1 MKTILLII
9 LAIIAIATVITLIL
23 CKTKEGFTQDIY
35 DLRNSEPNDII
46 DFNYGE
52 YSYATTSINPD
63 PTLDPVSQPML
74 ASFCF
79 KSQGFLKEEWRPEY
93 NNPLEIIKNEIP
105 IRTSP
110 AVHDITDLIT
120 RQTIYNAIK
129 KDLDHFKQHNP
140 ELYNK
145 VQKIT
150 PNKDENQNIIKNSIM
165 AGPVYAIF
173 IHHPYYIE
181 NNIDESKKYY
191 KDIYFN
197 NENSKDFTPAYA
209 IYNNGKFDT
218 IKNTDVNAKNVK
230 TQMLLLYPLYDK
242 YKDELYQAKCDYYNL
257 EQNGTDSEGNI
268 KIKDNTNL
276 LFKQRPCFSGITEM
290 MRYFKSASY
299 YQNLLYCSEQICNDN
314 ELKEFSLKFK
324 LSNDANCFIK
334 CKGSLS
340 ISNTDMKIVCGCASQ
355 FNVDDP
361 VYPEDTE
368 GTEETEGTEGTEDTQ
383 IEPFTISDDFSVPED
398 NQYNTR
404 CKSTFNTEIED
415 EKYYIYGFGYRINEE
430 LVVNNEIGRVTI
442 SQNDI
447 IKLNESINPTKITEN
462 GKTYL
467 ELINRCDT

>member
-1 MKTILLII
+1 M
-9 LAIIAIATVITLIL
+9 
-23 CKTKEGFTQDIY
+23 
-35 DLRNSEPNDII
+35 
-46 DFNYGE
+46 
-52 YSYATTSINPD
+52 
-63 PTLDPVSQPML
+63 
-74 ASFCF
+74 
-79 KSQGFLKEEWRPEY
+79 
-93 NNPLEIIKNEIP
+93 
-105 IRTSP
+105 
-110 AVHDITDLIT
+110 
-120 RQTIYNAIK
+120 
-129 KDLDHFKQHNP
+129 
-140 ELYNK
+140 
-145 VQKIT
+145 QKIT
-150 PNKDENQNIIKNSIM
+150 PNKDENQNIIKNSII

-181 NNIDESKKYY
+181 NNVEESKKYY

-209 IYNNGKFDT
+209 IYNNGDFDT
-218 IKNTDVNAKNVK
+218 EKNTDVNAKNIK

-314 ELKEFSLKFK
+314 ELKPFSLKFK

-361 VYPEDTE
+361 
-368 GTEETEGTEGTEDTQ
+368 EETEEPAESTES
-383 IEPFTISDDFSVPED
+383 FTVPDDFSVPED

-404 CKSTFNTEIED
+404 CKSTFNTDIEN
-415 EKYYIYGFGYRINEE
+415 EKYYIYGFSYRINEE

-442 SQNDI
+442 AQNDI
-447 IKLNESINPTKITEN
+447 IKLNESINPTKISEN

-467 ELINRCDT
+467 ELINRCDS

>member
-9 LAIIAIATVITLIL
+9 LAIIAIATIITLIL
-23 CKTKEGFTQDIY
+23 CKTKEAFTQDIY

-79 KSQGFLKEEWRPEY
+79 KSQGFLKQEWRPEY

-110 AVHDITDLIT
+110 AIHDITDLIT

-129 KDLDHFKQHNP
+129 KDLDHFKQNNP

-181 NNIDESKKYY
+181 NNIEESKKYY

-197 NENSKDFTPAYA
+197 NKNSKDFTPAYA
-209 IYNNGKFDT
+209 IYNNGDFDT
-218 IKNTDVNAKNVK
+218 EKNTDVNAKNIK

-242 YKDELYQAKCDYYNL
+242 YKDELYQANCNYYNL

-361 VYPEDTE
+361 VYPEE
-368 GTEETEGTEGTEDTQ
+368 PEEP
-383 IEPFTISDDFSVPED
+383 IVEPFTIPDDFSVPED

-462 GKTYL
+462 GKSYL

>member
-9 LAIIAIATVITLIL
+9 LAIIAIATIITLIL
-23 CKTKEGFTQDIY
+23 CKTKEAFTQDIY

-52 YSYATTSINPD
+52 YSYATTSIHPD
-63 PTLDPVSQPML
+63 PTLDPVSQPVL

-110 AVHDITDLIT
+110 AIHDITDLIT

-129 KDLDHFKQHNP
+129 QDLDHFKQHNP
-140 ELYNK
+140 ELYSK

-150 PNKDENQNIIKNSIM
+150 PNTDENQNIIKNSIM
-165 AGPVYAIF
+165 VGPVYAIF

-181 NNIDESKKYY
+181 NNIEESKKFY

-197 NENSKDFTPAYA
+197 NANSNDFTPAYA
-209 IYNNGKFDT
+209 IYNNGVFDT
-218 IKNTDVNAKNVK
+218 IKNTDVNAKNIK

-242 YKDELYQAKCDYYNL
+242 YTDELYQAKCDYYNL
-257 EQNGTDSEGNI
+257 EQNGTDAEGNI

-299 YQNLLYCSEQICNDN
+299 YSNLSYCSEQICNDN
-314 ELKEFSLKFK
+314 ERQLFSLKFK

-361 VYPEDTE
+361 VYPEDTQGE
-368 GTEETEGTEGTEDTQ
+368 S
-383 IEPFTISDDFSVPED
+383 FTIPDDFSVPED

-404 CKSTFNTEIED
+404 CKSAFNTEIED

-462 GKTYL
+462 GKSYL

>member
-23 CKTKEGFTQDIY
+23 CKTKERFTQDIY
-35 DLRNSEPNDII
+35 DLRNSQPNDII

-110 AVHDITDLIT
+110 AIHDITDLIT

-197 NENSKDFTPAYA
+197 NKNSKDFTPAYA
-209 IYNNGKFDT
+209 IYNNGDFDT
-218 IKNTDVNAKNVK
+218 EKNTDVNAKNVK

-324 LSNDANCFIK
+324 LSNDPNCFIK

-361 VYPEDTE
+361 VYPEE
-368 GTEETEGTEGTEDTQ
+368 TEDTQ
-383 IEPFTISDDFSVPED
+383 EDTQEEPTAEPFTIPDDFSVPED

-462 GKTYL
+462 GKSYL

>member
-9 LAIIAIATVITLIL
+9 LAIIAIATIITLIL
-23 CKTKEGFTQDIY
+23 CKTKEAFTEDIY
-35 DLRNSEPNDII
+35 ALRTRTSEPNDII

-52 YSYATTSINPD
+52 YSYVTTSINPD
-63 PTLDPVSQPML
+63 PTLDPVSQPVL

-79 KSQGFLKEEWRPEY
+79 KSQGFLKQEWRPEY

-110 AVHDITDLIT
+110 AIHDITDLIT

-129 KDLDHFKQHNP
+129 QDLDHFKQHNP
-140 ELYNK
+140 ELYSK

-150 PNKDENQNIIKNSIM
+150 ANKDEYQNIITNSIM

-181 NNIDESKKYY
+181 NNIEESKKHY

-197 NENSKDFTPAYA
+197 NANSKDFTPAYA
-209 IYNNGKFDT
+209 IYNNGVFDT
-218 IKNTDVNAKNVK
+218 IKNTDVNAKNIK

-242 YKDELYQAKCDYYNL
+242 YTDELYQAKCDYYNL
-257 EQNGTDSEGNI
+257 EQNGTDAEGNI
-268 KIKDNTNL
+268 KLKDNNNL

-299 YQNLLYCSEQICNDN
+299 YSNLSYCSEQICNDN
-314 ELKEFSLKFK
+314 ERKLFSLKFK

-361 VYPEDTE
+361 VYPEEST
-368 GTEETEGTEGTEDTQ
+368 
-383 IEPFTISDDFSVPED
+383 EPFTIPDDFSVPED

-404 CKSTFNTEIED
+404 CKSAFNTEIED

-462 GKTYL
+462 DKSYL
-467 ELINRCDT
+467 KLINRCDT